1 MEQRTNQLYLVVDP
15 AVENIVR
22 KTAEAIRGGVDI
34 VQVWN
39 HWPPGLDKKTF
50 TQQIAAY
57 SRVHKIPL
65 MIHED
70 LDLMR
75 ECGAA
80 GIHFDVLPSGLQRS
94 DLGPGTFVGVTCGN
108 DRNAIDR
115 ALAWGVDYISFCAM
129 FPSASAVTCELVN
142 PEIVK
147 ETRLKTPCLIFASGG
162 VTPQNTGE
170 LMELGLNGVA
180 VISGVTGTDSPEIA
194 AREFKAA
201 MHNKTKSLNK

>member
-1 MEQRTNQLYLVVDP
+1 MDLLYLVVDP
-15 AVENIVR
+15 AAENVVG
-22 KTAEAIRGGVDI
+22 KTAQAIRGGVDI

-39 HWPPGLDKKTF
+39 HWPPGMDKKAF
-50 TQQIAAY
+50 IQQIACC
-57 SRVHKIPL
+57 SKEHRIPL

-75 ECGAA
+75 SSGAE
-80 GIHFDVLPSGLQRS
+80 GIHFDVLPEGHRRS
-94 DLGPGTFVGVTCGN
+94 DLGPGTLVGITCGN
-108 DRNAIDR
+108 DRNAIER

-147 ETRLKTPCLIFASGG
+147 ETRLKTSCLIFASGG

-180 VISGVTGTDSPEIA
+180 VISGVTGADSPEVA

-201 MHNKTKSLNK
+201 MHNKIKPFRK